1 MRVEQ
6 ALHVAAPAPVVWQ
19 VITDLARYPE
29 WNPFVRACRSDLAVG
44 SPIDMRVAGLAPFEL
59 AQREHILAHEPGRRL
74 CYGLDGAFAGGVS
87 SERCHVVT
95 PLDAATTRYESSFA
109 LRGTLAP
116 LVRLLLGRRL
126 AHGFDAMTAALAKRA
141 EALAALG
148 SAAH

>member
-1 MRVEQ
+1 MRIEQ
-6 ALHVAAPAPVVWQ
+6 TVRIAAPAPVVWQ

-59 AQREHILAHEPGRRL
+59 AQRERILAHEPGRRL

-87 SERCHVVT
+87 SERCHGVT
-95 PLDAATTRYESSFA
+95 ALDAATARYESTFA
-109 LRGTLAP
+109 LRGSLAP

-126 AHGFDAMTAALAKRA
+126 ARGFDAMTVALAKRA
-141 EALAALG
+141 EAVAALG
-148 SAAH
+148 SVAR